1 MNWFVLCYSGISCF
15 VFQVLGLGQN
25 PVNEQGKTIA
35 SRMAVLESVGFSHIK
50 LPKEPKASGFGY
62 LKEKS
67 RREGVFPC

>member
-35 SRMAVLESVGFSHIK
+35 SRMAVLESVGFSQSYQ
-50 LPKEPKASGFGY
+50 ATQGA
-62 LKEKS
+62 KS
-67 RREGVFPC
+67 KWIWIFKRKK